1 MKNKEITLSKRQ
13 LELLVQAQQ
22 ELAVAK
28 SGVEQAI
35 GFYNNKNKEAN
46 NLMEVICETHN
57 LDVKKA
63 HFDLEN
69 GVVRMVEEQVNE
81 PVEAVVE

>member
-1 MKNKEITLSKRQ
+1 MKNKEIPLSKRQ

-22 ELAVAK
+22 ELAIAK

-57 LDVKKA
+57 LDVTKA
-63 HFDLEN
+63 NFDLEN
-69 GVVRMVEEQVNE
+69 GVIKIAEEDVKE
-81 PVEAVVE
+81 PVE